1 MIRLRTAD
9 DERGVAL
16 IMAVVVMVVVAVIAA
31 AVMALLTT
39 GLRHRESLDTLR
51 DRQYAAD
58 GDIEAAIADVR
69 ANPVAG
75 FNIANC
81 PRSWTTTAAQVP
93 ELNGVA
99 MRVDCTNAFS
109 IAPGGFRQYNVTFV
123 ACSTPNTPCDDTSAI
138 LSAQVNFEAQ
148 QSGPNVTITRTYV
161 QSWSVDQ

>member
-1 MIRLRTAD
+1 MTSSRAR

-16 IMAVVVMVVVAVIAA
+16 IMAVVVMVVVGVISAT
-31 AVMALLTT
+31 VVALLTT
-39 GLRHRESLDTLR
+39 GLRHRDPLDTLR
-51 DRQYAAD
+51 NEQYAAD

-75 FNIANC
+75 LNIANC
-81 PRSWTTTAAQVP
+81 PRSWTTTAAQIP
-93 ELNGVA
+93 KLNGVD

-123 ACSTPNTPCDDTSAI
+123 ACATPNTPCTDTSTI

-161 QSWSVDQ
+161 QSWSVDR

>member
-1 MIRLRTAD
+1 MTRRTAD

-16 IMAVVVMVVVAVIAA
+16 IMAVVVMVVVGVITAAVI
-31 AVMALLTT
+31 ALLTT
-39 GLRHRESLDTLR
+39 GLQHRASLDTLR
-51 DRQYAAD
+51 NEQYAAD

-69 ANPVAG
+69 ANPLAG

-109 IAPGGFRQYNVTFV
+109 IAPGGYRQYNVTFV
-123 ACSTPNTPCDDTSAI
+123 ACATPNTPCDDTSTI